1 MSTPAMASLVDL
13 GKRLLEAS
21 KKGQAEE
28 VSMLMT
34 SGAPFTTDW
43 VGMIPLGQIKKNLV
57 SVTARLSISAAFEFL
72 YFFNV
77 NLFVLQLKTV

>member
-43 VGMIPLGQIKKNLV
+43 VGMIPLGQIKKTWLV
-57 SVTARLSISAAFEFL
+57 SPPASRFL
-72 YFFNV
+72 PPLNFYIF
-77 NLFVLQLKTV
+77 LM